1 MHFKKLVTALIL
13 VAALFV
19 AGCARKPE
27 MRSYVPESAAFF
39 VEITEAG
46 TFFADA
52 DGFVKELGLQ
62 ALLQNKGLMEFAD
75 EQLKTLFQ
83 GFSLSMLDL
92 TNPVGLAVILPGVGQ
107 SRPAFIMYLPLKAE
121 KDFAE
126 LEKTAAASGLGKSV
140 RAGTYGIV
148 YSAENEL
155 KFPPEKTLDLSGL
168 DRYKKGCLSYFI
180 NVKGLLSQYGAGL
193 DAAVASF
200 METLKDTG
208 SAMDEASMAMMKGM
222 AAMVVDA
229 VRQTETFD
237 GSIKLTQEGL
247 VTRSA
252 VGFTK
257 GKGLAAFMRALASSK
272 NPGPFMKYLPKDHLF
287 SMAADVNP
295 GAQKLAADFLVDFLS
310 NFYGLTA
317 EESQYYRGLMKSML
331 AQAGTKAAFGM
342 DMSMD
347 FGRLA
352 AMGASPDDIE
362 QAAAAAMGAISV
374 KGVGV
379 YGVKNGP
386 AYLALMRSMYDDP
399 RFQAVMNK
407 SAAASGIKVGTK
419 IEDAKEGDLSYQTYT
434 FTFEAVSPAGRGV
447 PMTQGMLNVLS
458 DMMKMYL
465 APAKDRIYMTMGKE
479 GLPEL
484 QAFVKAD
491 AHSEDLSKDPDYA
504 VFVKLAGNDGQLI
517 SRLSVNRLL
526 SFVSG
531 AAGMATGMKMSFSI
545 PEEANTGMWTLFRA
559 RGDSLQSVGFWGAK
573 EIGSI
578 VQQAG
583 AVFAQSFMR

>member
-1 MHFKKLVTALIL
+1 MYLKKLETVLIL
-13 VAALFV
+13 VATLFA

-27 MRSYVPESAAFF
+27 IRSYVPESAAFF

-92 TNPVGLAVILPGVGQ
+92 TNPVGVAVILPGAGE
-107 SRPAFIMYLPLKAE
+107 SDPTFIVYLPLKAE
-121 KDFAE
+121 KDFE
-126 LEKTAAASGLGKSV
+126 ELGKVALTAGLERSV

-148 YSAENEL
+148 YTAENEMKL
-155 KFPPEKTLDLSGL
+155 PPEKTLDLSGL
-168 DRYKKGCLSYFI
+168 DKYKSGSLSYFV

-200 METLKDTG
+200 METLKDSG
-208 SAMDEASMAMMKGM
+208 GAMDEATQTMMKGM

-229 VRQTETFD
+229 VRQTDTFD

-252 VGFTK
+252 VGFAK
-257 GKGLAAFMRALASSK
+257 GKGLAAFTRALAASK
-272 NPGPFMKYLPKDHLF
+272 NPGPFVKYLPKDHLF

-295 GAQKLAADFLVDFLS
+295 GAQKLASDFLVDFLF

-317 EESQYYRGLMKSML
+317 EEAEYYRGLMKTML
-331 AQAGTKAAFGM
+331 AQAGTKSAFGM
-342 DMSMD
+342 DMNMD

-352 AMGASPDDIE
+352 AMDASTDDIE
-362 QAAAAAMGAISV
+362 KTAALAMGAIGI

-407 SAAASGIKVGTK
+407 SAAASGMKIGTR
-419 IEDAKEGDLSYQTYT
+419 IEDAKESDFSYQTYT
-434 FTFEAVSPAGRGV
+434 FTFEAVSPDSHGV
-447 PMTQGMLNVLS
+447 PMTRGMLNALS

-465 APAKDRIYMTMGKE
+465 APAKDRIYITLGKE
-479 GLPEL
+479 SLPEL
-484 QAFVKAD
+484 SAIVKAD

-504 VFVKLAGNDGQLI
+504 AFVKLAGSDGQLI

-531 AAGMATGMKMSFSI
+531 AAGMATGKQMSFSI

-559 RGDSLQSVGFWGAK
+559 SGDSLQSVGFWGAK

-583 AVFAQSFMR
+583 AVAAQSFMR